1 MRHSFLYE
9 VLYPNSIMTLVSE
22 IWKPLNFCMPKILL
36 KKYMHETLNFG
47 MPLKFCWKNIWTLV
61 SEIWKPLNFGMPLKF
76 CFKNIGT
83 L

>member
-9 VLYPNSIMTLVSE
+9 VIYPNPIMTLVSE
-22 IWKPLNFCMPKILL
+22 IWKPLNFGMPKILL

-61 SEIWKPLNFGMPLKF
+61 SEIWKPLNFSMPLKF
-76 CFKNIGT
+76 CFQNIGT